1 MKKTIIT
8 ILISLFSYSMAS
20 AEVGVN
26 IGVSGNLGVFAAK
39 AHETVDERQTTGDE
53 VAAVGYTSIFIEKT
67 LGQYL
72 TLGVDYLPSAL
83 STDTKEDNK
92 CDLTTAGTG
101 NSAAGVCTATVNS
114 VKVDFSD
121 MTTIYAALNLN
132 ENFYIKAGMI
142 SVDVDTK
149 ESLATG
155 SAYGNKSLDG
165 TMFGAGYNKTLD
177 SGVFFRA
184 EANMMEFDGATF
196 TSTETTGVVSA
207 NTIKL
212 TQLNGATGKIS
223 IGKSF

>member
-8 ILISLFSYSMAS
+8 ILISLFSYSIAS
-20 AEVGVN
+20 AELGVN
-26 IGVSGNLGVFAAK
+26 IGVSGNLGGFAAK
-39 AHETVDERQTTGDE
+39 ADENIDERKTTADE
-53 VAAVGYTSIFIEKT
+53 VAVVAYTSLFIEKT

-92 CDLTTAGTG
+92 CDLTIVGTG
-101 NSAAGVCTATVNS
+101 NSAHGVCSATVNS

-132 ENFYIKAGMI
+132 ESFYIKAGMVT
-142 SVDVDTK
+142 VDVNTK
-149 ESLATG
+149 EALATG
-155 SAYGNKSLDG
+155 STYGNKSLDG

-177 SGVFFRA
+177 SGIFFRA
-184 EANMMEFDGATF
+184 EANVMEFDGATF
-196 TSTETTGVVSA
+196 TSSTTAGVVSA